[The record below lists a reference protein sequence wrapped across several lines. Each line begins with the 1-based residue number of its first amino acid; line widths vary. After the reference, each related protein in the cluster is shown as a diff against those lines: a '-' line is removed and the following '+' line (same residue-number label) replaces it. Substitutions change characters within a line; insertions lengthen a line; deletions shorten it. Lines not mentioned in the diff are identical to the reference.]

1 YKVAAADSILSLVT
15 NPRFNPRTYML
26 LEEKPAF
33 TPGKPP
39 ALAKEECE
47 ITEYEPDYVKI
58 STKLKESA
66 FVCLTDSYYP
76 AWKAYI
82 DGEQTEV
89 YRAYTALR
97 AVGVPEG
104 EHTIEFVYESEIYNT
119 SKTITYLTV
128 LFIALSFA
136 VGVVYPRVKP
146 GRKDG

>member
-1 YKVAAADSILSLVT
+1 
-15 NPRFNPRTYML
+15 ML
-26 LEEKPAF
+26 LEDEPEFA
-33 TPGKPP
+33 PVKPP
-39 ALAKEECE
+39 RPVQEKCE
-47 ITEYEPDYVKI
+47 ITEYEPGYVKI
-58 STKLKESA
+58 TTKLNDSA
-66 FVCLTDSYYP
+66 FVCLTDPYYP

-89 YRAYTALR
+89 YRAYSALR

-104 EHTIEFVYESEIYNT
+104 EHTIEFVYESKIYNT
-119 SKTITYLTV
+119 SKTVTYLTV